1 MVTLSS
7 VLINFF
13 RHFHHNS
20 ISRKN
25 DHKQRFFFKL
35 RHSKWQNCCCCRIQS
50 TKSSKE
56 RGASYGYF
64 VRTVGHN
71 LTAGQNVGTD
81 VEEMNLGII
90 AQVKPVEQKKEKN
103 KTTWP
108 RALKQVGENPET
120 ANTFKQNA
128 VIIILRQKRR
138 ARAKPWKSPLKIQT
152 PLINHPWETWNPKIF
167 WFWNEFFFIR
177 L

>member
-1 MVTLSS
+1 MIKDLGENRYGRFPFQCISTFFKKGQFLTLVTLSC

-90 AQVKPVEQKKEKN
+90 AQVKPVEQKKEK
-103 KTTWP
+103 K
-108 RALKQVGENPET
+108 
-120 ANTFKQNA
+120 
-128 VIIILRQKRR
+128 
-138 ARAKPWKSPLKIQT
+138 
-152 PLINHPWETWNPKIF
+152 
-167 WFWNEFFFIR
+167 
-177 L
+177 